1 MTRSPPSS
9 HICTYRKLSVLRMK
23 MEWGAARREE
33 MVRKE
38 HVLMEQRSKEAT
50 NSRWGLSFPR
60 GHLSLSPSPHNY
72 PVCPP
77 QREVSFVFTFLRNLP
92 FIPLLSTRFA
102 AQLISLHLFFT
113 TVRVPTHQ
121 DVPQNKG
128 RFLLFH
134 LSLAR
139 GRCLLWSSMRCGEQT
154 ELQVSFRCL
163 SEPHLTHFC
172 RDGARQVC
180 NDRWRQ
186 STPLSGAVLASLPS
200 SWKTKMEL
208 GLTPQWGAVGRIPG
222 AQPCPGAVLL
232 DPSSQR
238 DPGDSEEKGAFKSS
252 LYDRC
257 FVKEDLYWTKWLWHT
272 GFQIYRS
279 ILGTVRIEEIFSS

>member
-50 NSRWGLSFPR
+50 NSRWVLSFPR
-60 GHLSLSPSPHNY
+60 GRLSLSPSPHNY

-121 DVPQNKG
+121 DVLQNKG

-139 GRCLLWSSMRCGEQT
+139 GRCLLWSSTRCGKQT
-154 ELQVSFRCL
+154 ELQVSFRWVSGVFL
-163 SEPHLTHFC
+163 SPTWHISAEMEPGKCAMTDEGSQRPFQEQC
-172 RDGARQVC
+172 WPVC
-180 NDRWRQ
+180 PAAERPRW
-186 STPLSGAVLASLPS
+186 SLDSLPS
-200 SWKTKMEL
+200 GEEWAGFLEHSPVL
-208 GLTPQWGAVGRIPG
+208 GLL
-222 AQPCPGAVLL
+222 C
-232 DPSSQR
+232 
-238 DPGDSEEKGAFKSS
+238 
-252 LYDRC
+252 
-257 FVKEDLYWTKWLWHT
+257 
-272 GFQIYRS
+272 
-279 ILGTVRIEEIFSS
+279 